1 MFSFINYL
9 FIFVFGLVVGSFLN
23 CVIYRLEKEESF
35 LFGRSYCP
43 CCKKTL
49 KAIDLIPILSFL
61 ILKGK
66 CRYCQKKISWQ
77 YPFVELGSAF
87 LFVLVFQ
94 HFNLGLDFGLS
105 PDFLGLVFSLAI
117 FCFLIVVFVYDL
129 KHFLIPDKIIY
140 LAIALALIYNFFDF
154 KNLLFNF
161 LPAAL
166 GGFVFFLI
174 IFLISQGKWLGFG
187 DVKLVFLLG
196 LFLGFPNILV
206 ALFLSFT
213 IGAIIGIGLIILKR
227 KKLKSEVPFAP
238 FLVLGSLI
246 AFFWGEKI
254 LNWYLSLIV
263 Y

>member
-1 MFSFINYL
+1 MFDFIIYFFV
-9 FIFVFGLVVGSFLN
+9 FIFGLIIGSFLN

-43 CCKKTL
+43 HCKKTL
-49 KAIDLIPILSFL
+49 KAMDLIPILSFMAL
-61 ILKGK
+61 RGK
-66 CRYCQKKISWQ
+66 CRYCKKKISWQ
-77 YPFVELGSAF
+77 YPLVELGTAF
-87 LFVLVFQ
+87 LFILLFQ
-94 HFNLGLDFGLS
+94 HFGLGS
-105 PDFLGLVFSLAI
+105 NFLGFVFYSAI

-140 LAIALALIYNFFDF
+140 PAIALALIYNFFNLN
-154 KNLLFNF
+154 NLLFNF
-161 LPAAL
+161 LPSAL

-196 LFLGFPNILV
+196 LFLGFPNILL

-213 IGAIIGIGLIILKR
+213 IGAIIGIGLIVLKR
-227 KKLKSEVPFAP
+227 KNLKSEVPFAP